1 MLASIRNSGVTGISG
16 DELALKS
23 GDPNIDEAPTV
34 ARRRD
39 AGHTAVIRGAD
50 ADKRSTVADPAVDLT
65 DCVAIVCV
73 GDDVGGGTGGVGG

>member
-16 DELALKS
+16 DELAFKA

-39 AGHTAVIRGAD
+39 TGHTAIIGGAN
-50 ADKRSTVADPAVDLT
+50 ADKRSTVAGPAVDLT
-65 DCVAIVCV
+65 DRVAIVCV
-73 GDDVGGGTGGVGG
+73 GDDVGGGAGGVGG